1 MEKLTIAEV
10 SRAQC
15 GLDILTSKGWLTRAR
30 VVVLGAC
37 LNCAHCVIS
46 LEELEKNLDL
56 AIVDIEK
63 YFKAG
68 ETATIVDENHDY
80 CYTPRVISAVELEMS
95 LNHELWQLAEA
106 LSEPN
111 SGKLIAKKDRL
122 RKIYDIVKKT
132 YDKQR
137 SLNAKGAEKNEQFSQ
152 FWFKMTD

>member
-1 MEKLTIAEV
+1 MEKLTTAEV

-30 VVVLGAC
+30 VVVLRAC
-37 LNCAHCVIS
+37 LNCANYITTP
-46 LEELEKNLDL
+46 EEMEKTLNL
-56 AIVDIEK
+56 AIVDVEK

-68 ETATIVDENHDY
+68 ETATIVDEDHDY
-80 CYTPRVISAVELEMS
+80 CYTPRVISAVELEMA

-106 LSEPN
+106 LAEPN
-111 SGKLIAKKDRL
+111 SEKLIAKKDRL

-137 SLNAKGAEKNEQFSQ
+137 SLNAKGAEKNEVFSQ